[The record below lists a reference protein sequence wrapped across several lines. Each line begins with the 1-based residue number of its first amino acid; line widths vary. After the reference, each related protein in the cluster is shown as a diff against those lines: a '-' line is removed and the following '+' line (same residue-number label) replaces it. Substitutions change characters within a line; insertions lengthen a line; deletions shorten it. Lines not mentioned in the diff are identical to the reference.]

1 MKLTKSDIS
10 LNEKDAIQDM
20 LESEKQ
26 LISFYAT
33 ALFEGNSKSV
43 RKEFSSHLMEVANNQ
58 YSLYNQMSTRGYYQ
72 PTPAQ
77 KQMIDQTN
85 DTFKK
90 QLKSLQPKASSN

>member
-1 MKLTKSDIS
+1 MKATKSNTT

-43 RKEFSSHLMEVANNQ
+43 RKEFATHLQSVADNQ
-58 YSLYNQMSTRGYYQ
+58 YSLFSQMSSRGYY
-72 PTPAQ
+72 TPAPAEKQQIDTISETYKKQQ
-77 KQMIDQTN
+77 KQ
-85 DTFKK
+85 
-90 QLKSLQPKASSN
+90 LSAE

>member
-1 MKLTKSDIS
+1 MKTSKSETQ

-33 ALFEGNSKSV
+33 ALFEGSSKSV
-43 RKEFSSHLMEVANNQ
+43 RKEFATHLNSVAENQ
-58 YSLYNQMSTRGYYQ
+58 YSLFSQMSSRGYYT

-85 DTFKK
+85 ETFKK
-90 QLKSLQPKASSN
+90 QQKQLAN

>member
-1 MKLTKSDIS
+1 MTTSKSKTT

-43 RKEFSSHLMEVANNQ
+43 RKEFVTNLQSVADNQ
-58 YSLYNQMSTRGYYQ
+58 YSLFSQMSSRGYYA
-72 PTPAQ
+72 PAMAEKTQ
-77 KQMIDQTN
+77 IDEISQTY
-85 DTFKK
+85 KK
-90 QLKSLQPKASSN
+90 QLKQLGGES

>member
-1 MKLTKSDIS
+1 MTKQIQ

-26 LISFYAT
+26 LMSFYTT
-33 ALFEGNSKSV
+33 ALFEGSSKSI
-43 RKEFSSHLMEVANNQ
+43 RKEFSSNLLEVANNQ
-58 YSLYNQMSTRGYYQ
+58 YSLYNQMSSRGYYK
-72 PTPAQ
+72 PAPAQ

-90 QLKSLQPKASSN
+90 QQKQLKA

>member
-1 MKLTKSDIS
+1 MKLTKSDIQ

-33 ALFEGNSKSV
+33 ALFEGSTKSV
-43 RKEFSSHLMEVANNQ
+43 RKEFSTNLLSVAGNQ
-58 YSLYNQMSTRGYYQ
+58 YSLFTQMSSRGYYK
-72 PTPAQ
+72 PAPAQ

-90 QLKSLQPKASSN
+90 NSKQLKA

>member
-1 MKLTKSDIS
+1 MKVTKSDTS

-33 ALFEGNSKSV
+33 ALYEGSSKTV
-43 RKEFSSHLMEVANNQ
+43 RKEFATNLNSVAGNQ
-58 YSLYNQMSTRGYYQ
+58 YSLFSQMSSRGYYT
-72 PTPAQ
+72 PAPAQ
-77 KQMIDQTN
+77 KQMIDQIN

-90 QLKSLQPKASSN
+90 QAKTLKAN

>member
-1 MKLTKSDIS
+1 MKLTKSDS
-10 LNEKDAIQDM
+10 QLNEKDAIQDM

-33 ALFEGNSKSV
+33 ALFEGSSKSV
-43 RKEFSSHLMEVANNQ
+43 RKEFSTNLMAVANNQ
-58 YSLYNQMSTRGYYQ
+58 YSLFNQMSTRGYYQ
-72 PTPAQ
+72 PSPAQ

-90 QLKSLQPKASSN
+90 QAKQLKAN

>member
-1 MKLTKSDIS
+1 MKTSKMDTQ

-33 ALFEGNSKSV
+33 ALFEGSSKSV
-43 RKEFSSHLMEVANNQ
+43 RKEFSNHLNSVAENQ
-58 YSLYNQMSTRGYYQ
+58 YSLFNQMSSRGYYP

-85 DTFKK
+85 ETFKK
-90 QLKSLQPKASSN
+90 QQKQLAN

>member
-1 MKLTKSDIS
+1 MKVSKSEIS
-10 LNEKDAIQDM
+10 LNEKDAILDM

-26 LISFYAT
+26 LISLYAT
-33 ALFEGNSKSV
+33 ALYEGSSKNM
-43 RKEFSSHLMEVANNQ
+43 RKEFSTNLMGVAGNQ
-58 YSLYNQMSTRGYYQ
+58 YSLFSQMSSRGYYT

-90 QLKSLQPKASSN
+90 QAKTLKAQ